1 VRGLAAYS
9 ETNGGT
15 LPEHLINGYQM
26 RYEVYG
32 QGQPLVMIHGGLGGG
47 EGCAPLLQ
55 HHVPAL
61 SRQFK
66 LIVYDRRAAGRSSTP
81 EDGYSMAN
89 YAQDLYCLLTY
100 LETSD
105 AHVLGSSAGGPIAM
119 QFALDHPE
127 MTDTL
132 LLVNTMSYVQEG
144 ERAVRQRE
152 LDQMRE
158 DEASFGKL
166 ASTERALDSR
176 WPGLRETQPDRF
188 QRLLN
193 INLERFEGI
202 VRTIQSYL
210 DVGDS
215 IESRLSELA
224 LPTLII
230 HGDFDSRI
238 SVNCSRQLQKAIAG
252 SELYIVPGA
261 EHGLMSN
268 QPELVRSL
276 IFQFLQRRVA
286 QASPV

>member
-1 VRGLAAYS
+1 V
-9 ETNGGT
+9 
-15 LPEHLINGYQM
+15 PEQLINGYQM
-26 RYEVYG
+26 HYEVYG

-47 EGCAPLLQ
+47 EGCAALVE
-55 HHVPAL
+55 HHAPTL

-81 EDGYSMAN
+81 EVGYGVTN
-89 YAQDLYCLLTY
+89 CAQDLYCLLVH
-100 LETSD
+100 LGASN

-127 MTDTL
+127 MTDSL
-132 LLVNTMSYVQEG
+132 LLINTMSYAQES

-152 LDQMRE
+152 LDQLRA
-158 DEASFGKL
+158 DEASFGRL
-166 ASTERALDSR
+166 ASIERALDRR
-176 WPGLRETQPDRF
+176 WPGLRQTQPARF
-188 QRLLN
+188 QRLLDL
-193 INLERFEGI
+193 NLERFEGI
-202 VRTIQSYL
+202 ASTIQSYL
-210 DVGDS
+210 DIGDA

-224 LPTLII
+224 MPTLIV

-261 EHGLMSN
+261 EHGLLSN
-268 QPELVRSL
+268 QPELVRNL

>member
-1 VRGLAAYS
+1 M
-9 ETNGGT
+9 
-15 LPEHLINGYQM
+15 H
-26 RYEVYG
+26 YEVYG

-47 EGCAPLLQ
+47 EGCAALVR
-55 HHVPAL
+55 HHASFL

-66 LIVYDRRAAGRSSTP
+66 LIVYDRRAAGKSSTP
-81 EDGYSMAN
+81 EDGYSMTN
-89 YAQDLYCLLTY
+89 YAQDLFALLTH
-100 LETSD
+100 LETSI

-132 LLVNTMSYVQEG
+132 LLINTMSYAQET

-152 LDQMRE
+152 LDRMRA

-166 ASTERALDSR
+166 TSTEGALESR

-188 QRLLN
+188 QRLLT

-202 VRTIQSYL
+202 ASTVQSYL

-215 IESRLSELA
+215 IESRLPELTV
-224 LPTLII
+224 PTLIV

-261 EHGLMSN
+261 EHGLVSN
-268 QPELVRSL
+268 EPQLIRDL
-276 IFQFLQRRVA
+276 IFQFLNRRA
-286 QASPV
+286 AHASAV

>member
-1 VRGLAAYS
+1 
-9 ETNGGT
+9 
-15 LPEHLINGYQM
+15 
-26 RYEVYG
+26 
-32 QGQPLVMIHGGLGGG
+32 
-47 EGCAPLLQ
+47 
-55 HHVPAL
+55 
-61 SRQFK
+61 
-66 LIVYDRRAAGRSSTP
+66 
-81 EDGYSMAN
+81 
-89 YAQDLYCLLTY
+89 
-100 LETSD
+100 
-105 AHVLGSSAGGPIAM
+105 
-119 QFALDHPE
+119 
-127 MTDTL
+127 
-132 LLVNTMSYVQEG
+132 
-144 ERAVRQRE
+144 
-152 LDQMRE
+152 
-158 DEASFGKL
+158 
-166 ASTERALDSR
+166 
-176 WPGLRETQPDRF
+176 
-188 QRLLN
+188 LLN

>member
-1 VRGLAAYS
+1 
-9 ETNGGT
+9 
-15 LPEHLINGYQM
+15 LPENLINGYQM

-47 EGCAPLLQ
+47 EGCAALLQ
-55 HHVPAL
+55 HHASAL

-66 LIVYDRRAAGRSSTP
+66 LVVYDRRAAGRSSTP

-89 YAQDLYCLLTY
+89 YARDLYCLLDY
-100 LETSD
+100 LGVSS
-105 AHVLGSSAGGPIAM
+105 AHILGSSAGGPIAM

-132 LLVNTMSYVQEG
+132 LLVNTMSYAQEG
-144 ERAVRQRE
+144 ERAVRQKE

-158 DEASFGKL
+158 DEASLGKL
-166 ASTERALDSR
+166 ASTQRALHSR
-176 WPGLRETQPDRF
+176 WPGLRETQPSRF
-188 QRLLN
+188 QRLLDLN
-193 INLERFEGI
+193 VERFEGI
-202 VRTIQSYL
+202 ARTIQSYL
-210 DVGDS
+210 DIGDS
-215 IESRLSELA
+215 IESRLFELD
-224 LPTLII
+224 LPTLIV

-261 EHGLMSN
+261 EHGLLSN

-276 IFQFLQRRVA
+276 IFQFLQRRAA